1 MIRQTVSTLRDEG
14 ANNPSQHAV
23 SQKRPALGSAQRI
36 HPTGV
41 VVNICFT
48 IACLVVFN
56 GFPQWVGVRISFDD
70 PRSVVPLLSPQF
82 WQYLPWLNAWWG
94 LSLTLNLAHLGLRHW
109 HPITRWADA
118 ALTVYGAL
126 VLLRL
131 VSGGSI
137 VRYDPAW
144 ALLPGA
150 VEVGLWVGFLVT
162 AFSATNKVFHLFQEV
177 RTQVF
182 PSA

>member
-1 MIRQTVSTLRDEG
+1 MHRDEDV
-14 ANNPSQHAV
+14 NSPSQQSV
-23 SQKRPALGSAQRI
+23 SQERKAFGGAQRI
-36 HPTGV
+36 HPAGV
-41 VVNICFT
+41 MVNICFT
-48 IACLVVFN
+48 IACLVIFN

-70 PRSVVPLLSPQF
+70 PSSLVPLLSPQF

-94 LSLTLNLAHLGLRHW
+94 LSLTLNLAHLGLRRW

-131 VSGGSI
+131 VSGGSL

-144 ALLPGA
+144 TVLPGA
-150 VEVGLWVGFLVT
+150 LEIGLWIAFLVT
-162 AFSATNKVFHLFQEV
+162 ALSAANKVFHLFREV
-177 RTQVF
+177 RRQDF
-182 PSA
+182 PAAW